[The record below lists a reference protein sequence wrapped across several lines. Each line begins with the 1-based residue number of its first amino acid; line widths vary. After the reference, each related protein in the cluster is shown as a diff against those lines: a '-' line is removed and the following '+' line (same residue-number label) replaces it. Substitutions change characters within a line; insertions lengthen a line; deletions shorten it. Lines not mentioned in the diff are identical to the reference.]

1 MRILYSLVLYLSDF
15 ILSVIS
21 IVGKNQKIK
30 SLKIGRKNTFARLKQ
45 LPVKETKRVWGHAAS
60 LGEFEMLR
68 PLLESLEKKESL
80 EIHISF
86 FSPSGYEH
94 AKMPENWT
102 KWYLLSDT
110 TANANYWINELQPD
124 FVVWAKYE
132 FWLNH
137 LSALNRCNI
146 PFVYWNLLLREKHF
160 LGKLVF
166 NSWRKEISKA
176 QKLYC
181 QDVLTS
187 QLSSQ
192 WFKATNEI
200 GGDFRFL
207 RAKIE
212 TEKASSTNLD
222 WNGVIKSKNILIV
235 GSAWEPELK
244 AIQFYLNN
252 HTLPT
257 ENIIIIAPHDV
268 SESRISDIENQFI
281 EYKTV
286 RLSRLTE
293 DEKPEIILVDS
304 IGLLSRIYAMGNIS
318 IVGGGFVNALHNIVE
333 PLSYGLPVLTGSN
346 THKFPEAA
354 LAEKHHALLRC
365 DTSEVLASKLHDI
378 WSDPEKLT
386 ELQHAAKDH
395 FLSRVPD
402 IEKATADCLQ
412 FVTN

>member
-30 SLKIGRKNTFARLKQ
+30 SLKVGRKNTFARLKQ
-45 LPVKETKRVWGHAAS
+45 LPVKETKRVWAHAAS

-68 PLLESLEKKESL
+68 PLLESLEKKVSL

-94 AKMPENWT
+94 AKIPENWT

-110 TANANYWINELQPD
+110 TANANYWINQLQPD

-137 LSALNRCNI
+137 LSALNRSNI

-181 QDVLTS
+181 QDVQTS

-222 WNGVIKSKNILIV
+222 WNGVVKSKNILIV

-244 AIQFYLNN
+244 AIQYYLNN

-281 EYKTV
+281 DYKTV

-354 LAEKHHALLRC
+354 LAEKYHALLRC

-402 IEKATADCLQ
+402 IEKATGDCLQ

>member
-1 MRILYSLVLYLSDF
+1 MRILYNLVLYLSDF

-30 SLKIGRKNTFARLKQ
+30 SLKVGRKNTFARLKQ
-45 LPVKETKRVWGHAAS
+45 LPVKETKRVWAHAAS

-110 TANANYWINELQPD
+110 TTNATYWINQLQPD

-137 LSALNRCNI
+137 LSALNRSSI

-160 LGKLVF
+160 LGKLGF
-166 NSWRKEISKA
+166 KSWRKEISKA

-181 QDVLTS
+181 QDALTFK
-187 QLSSQ
+187 LCDQ
-192 WFKATNEI
+192 WFKASSEI

-222 WNGVIKSKNILIV
+222 WNGVVKSKNILIV

-244 AIQFYLNN
+244 AIQYYLHN

-281 EYKTV
+281 DYKTV

-402 IEKATADCLQ
+402 IEKATGDCLQ

>member
-15 ILSVIS
+15 ILHIIA

-30 SLKIGRKNTFARLKQ
+30 SLILGRKNSITRLKN
-45 LPVKETKRVWGHAAS
+45 LSSKENKRIWAHAAS

-94 AKMPENWT
+94 AKMPDNWT

-244 AIQFYLNN
+244 AILFYLNN

>member
-15 ILSVIS
+15 ILSVKS

-30 SLKIGRKNTFARLKQ
+30 SLKVGRKNTFARLKQ
-45 LPVKETKRVWGHAAS
+45 LPVKETKRVWAHAAS

-68 PLLESLEKKESL
+68 PLLESLEKKVSL

-94 AKMPENWT
+94 AKIPENWT

-110 TANANYWINELQPD
+110 TANANYWINQLQPD

-181 QDVLTS
+181 QDVQTS

-222 WNGVIKSKNILIV
+222 WNGVVKSKNILIV

-244 AIQFYLNN
+244 AIQYYLNN

-281 EYKTV
+281 DYKTV

-402 IEKATADCLQ
+402 IEKATGDCLQ

>member
-1 MRILYSLVLYLSDF
+1 MRILYNLVLYLSDF

-30 SLKIGRKNTFARLKQ
+30 SLKVGRKNTFARLKQ
-45 LPVKETKRVWGHAAS
+45 LPVKETKRVWAHAAS

-68 PLLESLEKKESL
+68 PLLESLEKKVSL
-80 EIHISF
+80 EIYISF

-94 AKMPENWT
+94 AKIPENWT

-110 TANANYWINELQPD
+110 TANANYWINQLQPD

-176 QKLYC
+176 QKFYC
-181 QDVLTS
+181 QDALTFK
-187 QLSSQ
+187 LCDQ
-192 WFKATNEI
+192 WFEASSEI

-207 RAKIE
+207 RAQIE
-212 TEKASSTNLD
+212 TQKTSSHNP
-222 WNGVIKSKNILIV
+222 IQHIAAYFKNILIV

-244 AIQFYLNN
+244 AIQYYLNN
-252 HTLPT
+252 QPLPT
-257 ENIIIIAPHDV
+257 ENLIIIAPHDI
-268 SESRISDIENQFI
+268 SEGRISDIENQFI
-281 EYKTV
+281 DYKTV

-293 DEKPEIILVDS
+293 DQKPQIVLVDS
-304 IGLLSRIYAMGNIS
+304 IGLLSRIYATGNIS

-333 PLSYGLPVLTGSN
+333 PLSYGVPVLTGSN
-346 THKFPEAA
+346 TDKYPEAA

>member
-1 MRILYSLVLYLSDF
+1 MRILYNLVLYLSDF

-30 SLKIGRKNTFARLKQ
+30 SLKVGRNNTFARLKQ
-45 LPVKETKRVWGHAAS
+45 LPVKEIKRVWAHAAS

-110 TANANYWINELQPD
+110 TANANYWINQLQPD

-137 LSALNRCNI
+137 LSSLNRCNI

-192 WFKATNEI
+192 WFKAKNEI
-200 GGDFRFL
+200 SGDFRFL

-222 WNGVIKSKNILIV
+222 WNGVVKSKNILIV

-244 AIQFYLNN
+244 AIQYYLNN

-281 EYKTV
+281 DYKTV

-318 IVGGGFVNALHNIVE
+318 VVGGGFVNALHNIVE

-346 THKFPEAA
+346 THKFPEAE

-378 WSDPEKLT
+378 WSDPEKVT

-395 FLSRVPD
+395 FLSQVPD
-402 IEKATADCLQ
+402 IEKATGDCLQ